1 MSGFSFFI
9 RACVL
14 AASLLAGVFA
24 GCSKTTKIS
33 TEKFAKACEKL
44 KLEEYDI
51 DDDDSPDEDDFEDG
65 LYVIADQDYIED
77 NEDSMADMLDDM
89 GLGGIIDVD
98 DVKSMGIAMKLV
110 GLSDIDNIEDPEDIE
125 DATFDGALALVMEL
139 DNNYVGD
146 VMDYVDDMLD
156 QYDINTEDLSN
167 KEYYVS
173 KNDGFIRFHVD
184 VSKLTKILLENE
196 DLLDLVSAAYDE
208 DDFEDLLKNLTGDAA
223 VTVEVNGSNIFI
235 LVGGSL
241 NTKPTVLNS
250 FSSAFGVASNPL
262 KLPMNNKFVEG
273 LVQDTIDNYGDLAS
287 SSGGYDYDDYDFDD
301 YDFDDYDDYD
311 YDGI

>member
-1 MSGFSFFI
+1 MKKI
-9 RACVL
+9 KAIACVL
-14 AASLLAGVFA
+14 TVAMLAGIFA

-98 DVKSMGIAMKLV
+98 DVKSMGIAMKFV

-156 QYDINTEDLSN
+156 QYDINTKDLSN

-196 DLLDLVSAAYDE
+196 DLMDLVSAVYDE

>member
-1 MSGFSFFI
+1 MKKI
-9 RACVL
+9 KAIACVL
-14 AASLLAGVFA
+14 TVAMLAGIFA

-184 VSKLTKILLENE
+184 VSKLTKILLEND
-196 DLLDLVSAAYDE
+196 DLMDLVSAVYDE

-241 NTKPTVLNS
+241 NSKPTVLNS

-287 SSGGYDYDDYDFDD
+287 SGGYDDYDD

-311 YDGI
+311 DDYDYDDDGI